1 MIVVYNDTVKVRAF
15 RLLLLALMAVSCGK
29 GAAPPPPAS
38 LQISVPYEVDT
49 LDPHAKARRSNF
61 ATSFNFYEPLVRTS
75 ANMRIE
81 PCLARDWENPD
92 VNTWIFHLQPGVHF
106 HNGQPMT
113 SLDVEYSF
121 DRLLKSRD
129 LEVSANLS
137 NVSEVAIIDNETI
150 RVRTSSPVNV
160 FLNKISFVSVIP
172 RNSTGDWLSTGV
184 NGTGSYTLKEW
195 KKGEYIRMER
205 NNKYWGKPP
214 AIPMVEFRLSRTPE
228 EASDDLVS
236 GRSQMAQVNSKVLE
250 EKAGTKRFLVIIH
263 DSQFVKY
270 LSYDMFRQTT
280 PYCSAKTNPFRNPL
294 VRQALNIGI
303 DRDDLVKKMSS
314 YALPTDQP
322 VPPFVF
328 GYNPRLPPL
337 KYDPELAKTLL
348 AKAGF
353 PGGFEVTLLS
363 RQIARDAGVILT
375 QQLSAIGI
383 RVTLKVLPDP
393 EYFQAVGNNDFSFI
407 LNRLASTMGDAS
419 DILEGCMHSKDAD
432 RHFGSMNYAEY
443 NSAEVDAAIERSA
456 GIMKEEERRNV
467 LEGIMGRL
475 MQDLPWIPLFIDQ
488 EVYGLDKRFAWQP
501 RHDGLILASEIKEV
515 Q

>member
-1 MIVVYNDTVKVRAF
+1 MNLVKKGAR
-15 RLLLLALMAVSCGK
+15 RLLLLVALVAMSCGK
-29 GAAPPPPAS
+29 SALPPPSVS

-92 VNTWIFHLQPGVHF
+92 VNTWIFHLQRGVHF
-106 HNGQPMT
+106 HNGQLLT
-113 SLDVEYSF
+113 AQDVIYSF
-121 DRLLKSRD
+121 ERLLKSQSRE
-129 LEVSANLS
+129 LEVSGNLS
-137 NVSEVAIIDNETI
+137 NVSEVTAIDNETV

-172 RNSTGDWLSTGV
+172 RNATGVWLSTGV
-184 NGTGSYTLKEW
+184 NGTGPYMLKEW
-195 KKGEYIRMER
+195 KKGEYIRMQR
-205 NNKYWGKPP
+205 NDKYWGKAP
-214 AIPMVEFRLSRTPE
+214 AFPTVEFRLSRTPE
-228 EASDDLVS
+228 EASEDLVS
-236 GRSQMAQVNSKVLE
+236 GRSQLAQVNSKVLE
-250 EKAGTKRFLVIIH
+250 ERARTSQIEVIVH

-270 LSYDMFRQTT
+270 LSYDLFRQTT

-294 VRQALNIGI
+294 VRQALNVGV
-303 DRDDLVKKMSS
+303 DREELVKKMSS
-314 YALPTDQP
+314 YALPTNQP

-328 GYNPRLPPL
+328 GYNPRLASTR
-337 KYDPELAKTLL
+337 YDPELARRLL
-348 AKAGF
+348 TSAGF

-363 RQIARDAGVILT
+363 RQIAKDAGVILT

-393 EYFQAVGNNDFSFI
+393 EYFQAVDKDDFSFL

-419 DILEGCMHSKDAD
+419 DILEGSMHSKDEA
-432 RHFGSMNYAEY
+432 RHFGSTNYAKF
-443 NSAEVDAAIERSA
+443 SDLDVDAAIERSA

-467 LEGIMGRL
+467 LEGIMSTL

-501 RHDGLILASEIKEV
+501 RHDGLILASEIKEA

>member
-1 MIVVYNDTVKVRAF
+1 MVAG
-15 RLLLLALMAVSCGK
+15 CGK
-29 GAAPPPPAS
+29 SSAPPPPVS

-92 VNTWIFHLQPGVHF
+92 VNTWIFHLQTGVRF

-121 DRLLKSRD
+121 DRLLKSSE
-129 LEVSANLS
+129 LEVAANLS
-137 NVSEVAIIDNETI
+137 NVTEVSIIDNETI
-150 RVRTSSPVNV
+150 RVRTFSPVNV

-172 RNSTGDWLSTGV
+172 RNATGESLSTGE
-184 NGTGSYTLKEW
+184 NGTGPYKLKEW

-205 NNKYWGKPP
+205 NDQYWGRPP
-214 AIPMVEFRLSRTPE
+214 AIPMVEFRLNRTPE
-228 EASDDLVS
+228 EAQNDLVS
-236 GRSQMAQVNSKVLE
+236 GQSQLAQVNSKLLE
-250 EKAGTKRFLVIIH
+250 EKAGANHFRVIIH

-270 LSYDMFRQTT
+270 LSYDLFRQTT
-280 PYCSAKTNPFRNPL
+280 PYCSAKTNPFLNPL
-294 VRQALNIGI
+294 VRQALNIGV
-303 DRDDLVKKMSS
+303 DRDGLVKLMPS
-314 YALPTDQP
+314 YAMPTDQP

-328 GYNPRLPPL
+328 GYNPRLPAP

-353 PGGFEVTLLS
+353 PRGFEVTLLS
-363 RQIARDAGVILT
+363 RQIARDSGAILV

-393 EYFQAVGNNDFSFI
+393 EYFQAVNSNDFSFI

-419 DILEGCMHSKDAD
+419 DILEGSMHSFDTS
-432 RHFGSMNYAEY
+432 RHYGSMNYARY
-443 NSAEVDAAIERSA
+443 DSAEVDAAIERSA

-488 EVYGLDKRFAWQP
+488 EVYGIDRKFVWEP
-501 RHDGLILASEIKEV
+501 RHDGLILAAEIKEA